1 MLNYQSE
8 EYITLDQLKE
18 TVPSIFTK
26 NGGPTTSEK
35 YTHIPTDKV
44 IKDMEL
50 LGWKVADAKEVAA
63 RTSDTKTFQKHLVVF
78 RNPDISITSKMKNVK
93 KDDTSPTGYR
103 KSDGTFG
110 PKDPTDVIWPQILLT
125 NSHDGKNSFSFT
137 AGLFRMVC
145 ENGLVIS
152 TEEFA
157 DLKIRHMGYDF
168 STLQDTIK
176 AIVEQLP
183 LTVES
188 MSKMRDTELSEK
200 NTLKLAKELLDI
212 RVKDTKNQYED
223 SAINE
228 VLIPQRAEDS
238 GNGLWEVFNR
248 IQENIMEGNFQY
260 KSNDNKLRYA
270 RVIKNFKQ
278 DIDLN
283 KKMFST
289 ALTYAA

>member
-1 MLNYQSE
+1 MLNYQNE
-8 EYITLDQLKE
+8 EYKTLEQLKTE
-18 TVPSIFTK
+18 VPSIFTK
-26 NGGPTTSEK
+26 SGGPDTSKK
-35 YTHIPTDKV
+35 YTHIPTDQV
-44 IKDMEL
+44 VKDMEL
-50 LGWKVADAKEVAA
+50 LGWRVADAKEVAA
-63 RTSDTKTFQKHLVVF
+63 RTEDTKTFQKHLVVF
-78 RNPDISITSKMKNVK
+78 RNPEISITSKMKNVK

-125 NSHDGKNSFSFT
+125 NSHDAKNSFSFT
-137 AGLFRMVC
+137 AGLFRMIC
-145 ENGLVIS
+145 ENGIVIADD
-152 TEEFA
+152 TFE

-188 MSKMRDTELSEK
+188 MTKMRDTQLSED

-212 RVKDTKNQYED
+212 RVKGSKNVYED
-223 SAINE
+223 SAVNE
-228 VLIPQRAEDS
+228 ILIPQRAQDS

-278 DIDLN
+278 DIAIN
-283 KKMFST
+283 KEMFST
-289 ALTYAA
+289 ALTYVA